1 MILEIQGDLLET
13 DCKLICH
20 GVNCQGVMG
29 SGVAEA
35 LATRFKGLKSAYMSH
50 CDLLF
55 GSGGSPSDLLGS
67 VYIVQIEEDGPFIA
81 NCFTQQNYG
90 SGHQVYVNY
99 DALHHCVSALVMEMA
114 AMGIKELAIP
124 RIGCGLAGGNW
135 ERVKSI
141 FEVYFNE
148 TSDLTLKVYSL

>member
-13 DCKLICH
+13 DCKLIGH
-20 GVNCQGVMG
+20 GVNAQGIMG
-29 SGVAEA
+29 AGVAQS
-35 LATRFKGLKSAYMSH
+35 LCSRFKGLRFAYKSH
-50 CDLLF
+50 CDLAF
-55 GSGGSPSDLLGS
+55 GSGAAPSDLLGN
-67 VYIVQIEEDGPFIA
+67 VYIVEVNRKFIA

-90 SGHQVYVNY
+90 GRHQEYINY
-99 DALHHCVSALVMEMA
+99 DALHHCVSALVSEMA